1 MYQTYY
7 QPSNAALGLV
17 RKHIGEL
24 SSRPRPAYPANP
36 PRGGERRVV
45 VKGPGT
51 TTNMQ
56 ALFHVPP
63 AGHPDLFPL
72 AVLDAILTQG
82 KSSQLYQAL
91 VKTDLSY
98 FYPVL

>member
-1 MYQTYY
+1 M
-7 QPSNAALGLV
+7 
-17 RKHIGEL
+17 
-24 SSRPRPAYPANP
+24 
-36 PRGGERRVV
+36 

-51 TTNMQ
+51 TTYMQ

-82 KSSQLYQAL
+82 KSSQFFQAL
-91 VKTDLSY
+91 VETDLSY
-98 FYPVL
+98 FNPVL